1 MSRAKL
7 EEMALINRQHAEDGT
22 LELTDKIIEIP
33 AANYYDKDRWDSE
46 IQKIFKRLPLVLG
59 LSKELP
65 NVGDFK
71 ALEAVGVPI
80 ILSRNSKGELTAFLN
95 MCRHRG
101 AAIVEVGK
109 GNSSSFRC
117 PYHGWAYNEDGQ
129 LIGIS
134 DNKNFGDL
142 DKSCKGLIRLKVL
155 EKAGIIWVNLDE
167 KTTLSTEAFL
177 SGYDE
182 MLAHFGFED
191 WHIFDTRVVKGPNW
205 KIAYDGYL
213 DLYHLPVLHSETFGT
228 EISNKAMFYQWGP
241 HQRVISPSRLPDQDD
256 FAGDGIDY
264 TKTPVSEV
272 PTPIL
277 MTGVWTIFP
286 HISIA
291 SFNAGGRSVLL
302 SQLMPGDS
310 PEESLTVQY
319 YLMEKKPNKK
329 QTKEAEEQFKFLEFV
344 VQEEDY
350 STGFKLQKGLKTG
363 KMNTVLF
370 GRNERGGQVF
380 HNWVEKLIN
389 TKDQGLGKL
398 FI

>member
-1 MSRAKL
+1 MSRASL
-7 EEMALINRQHAEDGT
+7 EKMALINRQHAEDGT
-22 LELTDKIIEIP
+22 LELADNIVEIP
-33 AANYYDKDRWDSE
+33 ASNYCDLDRWNLE
-46 IQKIFKRLPLVLG
+46 IEKIFKRLPLVLG

-65 NVGDFK
+65 NPGDFK
-71 ALEAVGVPI
+71 ALEAVGTPI
-80 ILSRNSKGELTAFLN
+80 VINRNSKGELNAFLN

-101 AAIVEVGK
+101 AAIMENGS
-109 GNSSSFRC
+109 GNSTLFRC
-117 PYHGWAYNEDGQ
+117 PYHGWAYDENGK

-142 DKSCKGLIRLKVL
+142 DKECNGLLRLNVL

-167 KTTLSTEAFL
+167 KTTLSIEDFL

-182 MLAHFGFED
+182 MLAHFELEN
-191 WHIFDTRVVKGPNW
+191 WHIFDTRMVKGPNW
-205 KIAYDGYL
+205 KVAYDGYL

-228 EISNKAMFYQWGP
+228 EISNKAMFYEWGP

-256 FAGDGIDY
+256 FAGDGKDY
-264 TKTPVSEV
+264 TNVPVSEV

-286 HISIA
+286 HVSIA

-302 SQLMPGDS
+302 SQLMPGDC
-310 PEESLTVQY
+310 PEESFTMQY

-329 QTKEAEEQFKFLEFV
+329 QEKEAEDQFKFLEFV

-350 STGFKLQKGLKTG
+350 ATGLRLQRGLKTG
-363 KMNTVLF
+363 KLEKVLF

-380 HNWVEKLIN
+380 HGWVERLIQ
-389 TKDQGLGKL
+389 TKNQDLYKL
-398 FI
+398 F